1 MSYALTFTRHFA
13 RLVLLLLTEGR
24 SFETQLATLRSLVA
38 VSQEGPVRLVL
49 PDMSLLSANGE
60 LVPERYE
67 GIDGLVAQ
75 LIGHSIVEIDFQKDA
90 SPADLLLVAKMLSIA
105 ATPGNGGE
113 VALARMRALDA
124 QTVTLKVDRPP
135 QPQESVVLPN
145 SKLSVAGPGFV
156 RNSMTMF
163 MPTADQFEAV
173 QAGGAEVSNEPDGDD
188 RTGLTEADKHKDPT
202 VVTQQ
207 DADAMFQAF
216 STSTTPKGS
225 MVRMFE
231 ELDAARNA
239 SDAGGHL
246 DTLVKLAADSSS
258 KDRIDIV
265 ADVFYGLVKREAD
278 IEDKMSKR
286 QYGLAVRRLCV
297 PRVLKCIV
305 ELLPRRRENY
315 EQYMAIFVRA
325 EDDGVEALVE
335 ALISAPSITDR
346 RVYYDSLLRL
356 RTGVRTLVHMLGDP
370 RWYVVRNAI
379 ELLGEMRVAE
389 ADSDLE
395 KLLEHRDDRVRTAAA
410 SALAKLGPS
419 VAAKGMRGALR
430 DAPQEVRDRAA
441 EAMVLQ
447 RGGSVDSLV
456 RALDREEDNRVQ
468 MAMVT
473 ALGQLATPHA
483 VEKLME
489 IARTEKGLLNK
500 RRATPLRVAA
510 VHALGDVKTSSA
522 LAALQTLLRDKEKA
536 VRGAAS
542 WVMMGRKRESGKFP
556 TPADTAN
563 IDDE

>member
-1 MSYALTFTRHFA
+1 MSYALTFARHFA
-13 RLVLLLLTEGR
+13 RLVSLLLIEGG
-24 SFETQLATLRSLVA
+24 SFDKQLATLKSLVN
-38 VSQEGPVRLVL
+38 VSAEGPVKLVL
-49 PDMSLLSANGE
+49 PGMSFLSANNE
-60 LVPERYE
+60 LVPERFE
-67 GIDGLVAQ
+67 GVDNLVAQ
-75 LIGHSIVEIDFQKDA
+75 LIGHSITEIEFQQTA
-90 SPADLLLVAKMLSIA
+90 SPADLLLVARLLSVA
-105 ATPGNGGE
+105 ASPGNGGE
-113 VALARMRALDA
+113 VALACMAALDA
-124 QTVTLKVDRPP
+124 QTVRRAGDRPP
-135 QPQESVVLPN
+135 KPQEQGALSN
-145 SKLSVAGPGFV
+145 SKLGNAGPGFV

-163 MPTADQFEAV
+163 MPTTDEFEAV
-173 QAGGAEVSNEPDGDD
+173 QAAGADVSYDPGSDEEGDKAPE
-188 RTGLTEADKHKDPT
+188 G
-202 VVTQQ
+202 VVQQ
-207 DADAMFQAF
+207 DPNAMFQAF
-216 STSTTPKGS
+216 ATSTTPKGS
-225 MVRMFE
+225 MARMFE
-231 ELDAARNA
+231 ELDAAKAAVDIGN
-239 SDAGGHL
+239 DL
-246 DTLVKLAADSSS
+246 DTLVKLATDSSS

-265 ADVFYGLVKREAD
+265 ADVFYGLVRRETD
-278 IEDKMSKR
+278 MEDKMVKR
-286 QYGLAVRRLCV
+286 QYALAVRRLCV

-389 ADSDLE
+389 ADDELE

-410 SALAKLGPS
+410 SALAKLGPG
-419 VAAKGMRGALR
+419 VAAKGLRGALR
-430 DAPQEVRDRAA
+430 DAPEEVRERAA
-441 EAMVLQ
+441 EAMALQ
-447 RGGSVDSLV
+447 RSGSVDSLV
-456 RALDREEDNRVQ
+456 RALDKEEDNRVQ

-473 ALGQLATPHA
+473 ALGQLGTPHA
-483 VEKLME
+483 VEKLMD

-500 RRATPLRVAA
+500 RRPTPMRVAA
-510 VHALGDVKTSSA
+510 VHALGEVKTSSA

-556 TPADTAN
+556 TPADTEN